1 METKKEVWLRG
12 ENDPGLAQELQP
24 AANALLQAGEELEAL
39 MADFTDAA
47 LWERPAGVAAVG
59 FHLKHIAGVLD
70 RLLSYAEG
78 QMLTP
83 GQLEYLKNEALDQG
97 ETAQQL
103 LKEVQTGIQQTIRRY
118 RKLDAA
124 SLKALRKVGRAGLP
138 STVIGLCFHAAEHT
152 MRHTGQLL
160 VTVAVLR
167 NDFSGN

>member
-1 METKKEVWLRG
+1 MEAKKEVWLRG
-12 ENDPGLAQELQP
+12 EKDPLLAPELQP
-24 AANALLQAGEELEAL
+24 AADALLQAGEELETLLPDFPDAL
-39 MADFTDAA
+39 

-78 QMLTP
+78 QMLEP
-83 GQLEYLKNEALDQG
+83 GQLEYLKNEALNQG
-97 ETAQQL
+97 DTTQQL
-103 LKEVQTGIQQTIRRY
+103 LKALENGIQQTIRRY
-118 RKLDAA
+118 RKLDAG
-124 SLKALRKVGRAGLP
+124 SLGAFRKVGRVGLP

-167 NDFSGN
+167 KGI

>member
-1 METKKEVWLRG
+1 MDSQKEVWLRG
-12 ENDPGLAQELQP
+12 ARDSLLAAELQP
-24 AANALLQAGEELEAL
+24 AADALLQAGEELEAL
-39 MADFTDAA
+39 LSDFPDAL

-78 QMLTP
+78 QMLEP
-83 GQLEYLKNEALDQG
+83 GQLEYLKSEVIDEG
-97 ETAQQL
+97 HSTQQL
-103 LKEVQTGIQQTIRRY
+103 LKVVQTGIQQTIRRY
-118 RKLDAA
+118 RKLDAG
-124 SLKALRKVGRAGLP
+124 SLGAFRKVGRAGLP

-167 NDFSGN
+167 KGG